1 MEISVAGVTFAND
14 DGMNRQDILKQLG
27 FGYRLARLI
36 QTTYND
42 ERAVEV
48 RVNDSLIGYIPRKN
62 LADPIS
68 YSDTLLM
75 QVLLN
80 EQSGVYY
87 ALLSPITP
95 PDTEE
100 INKTSEFCRQHN
112 LEMPSIFDKRV
123 YQMLRYA

>member
-14 DGMNRQDILKQLG
+14 DGVNRQDILKQLG

-36 QTTYND
+36 QTTYNG

-62 LADPIS
+62 LTHPIS

-80 EQSGVYY
+80 EQSGIYY

-95 PDTEE
+95 PDAEE
-100 INKTSEFCRQHN
+100 ISKTSEFCRQHN